1 MPDLYGA
8 LDLGGTKLRAVVAD
22 LEGNIS
28 GEIIRP
34 SEADEGPDRLIDR
47 MIETLESAAKEAGVR
62 LRDLR
67 AVGVASPGALDLVHG
82 LVQEAPQLPGWNG
95 VPLVDI
101 MSKRLGVPVLL
112 ENDAN
117 AAALGENRF
126 GAGRGTRFM
135 IYHTLSTGVGG
146 GIIIDGKIYHGASGA
161 AAELGHVTVWFN
173 GPRCLCGERGHLEAI
188 ASGTGLAW
196 RAKELVDRGE
206 APALAGILRDTG
218 RLGAHEIAHAAR
230 AGDPDA
236 RRLFDEV
243 GLYLGIALAN
253 HINIFN
259 PEMLVLGGGV
269 VNGAGDLFLDHA
281 ERIMRQLARKEPLK
295 YVRLERAALGDRSGP
310 LGMIAALGDM
320 MAENDGV
327 VAPPGRMGEPPT

>member
-1 MPDLYGA
+1 MRPMPDLYGA
-8 LDLGGTKLRAVVAD
+8 LDLGGTKLRAIVAD
-22 LEGNIS
+22 LEGNIA
-28 GEIIRP
+28 GETILP
-34 SEADEGPDRLIDR
+34 SEADEGPERVIDR
-47 MIETLESAAKEAGVR
+47 MIDTLEQAAKEGGSN
-62 LRDLR
+62 LPDLR

-95 VPLVDI
+95 IPLVEI
-101 MSKRLGVPVLL
+101 MGRRLGVPLLL

-126 GAGRGTRFM
+126 GVSRGMRFM
-135 IYHTLSTGVGG
+135 VYLTISTGVGG
-146 GIIIDGKIYHGASGA
+146 GIIIDGKVYRGVSGSA
-161 AAELGHVTVWFN
+161 GELGHMVVWFN
-173 GPRCLCGERGHLEAI
+173 GPRCLCGERGCLEAI

-196 RAKELVDRGE
+196 RARDLVDRGA
-206 APALAGILRDTG
+206 APGLDRILREKGELDADE
-218 RLGAHEIAHAAR
+218 LADAAR
-230 AGDPDA
+230 AGDEDA
-236 RRLFDEV
+236 RRLFDEA

-269 VNGAGDLFLDHA
+269 LTGAGDLFFDHA

-295 YVRLERAALGDRSGP
+295 YVRLERAALGDRSGS

-320 MAENDGV
+320 V
-327 VAPPGRMGEPPT
+327 GEGPTR

>member
-8 LDLGGTKLRAVVAD
+8 LDLGGTKLRAVVAG
-22 LEGNIS
+22 LEGNIV

-34 SEADEGPDRLIDR
+34 SEADQGPDRVIDR
-47 MIETLESAAKEAGVR
+47 MIETLEAAAKEAGIR
-62 LRDLR
+62 LDDLR
-67 AVGVASPGALDLVHG
+67 AVGVAAPGALDLVHG
-82 LVQEAPQLPGWNG
+82 LVTEAPQLPGWEG
-95 VPLVDI
+95 VPLVEI
-101 MSKRLGVPVLL
+101 MTKRLGLPVLL

-135 IYHTLSTGVGG
+135 VYLTISTGVGG
-146 GIIIDGKIYHGASGA
+146 GIIIDSKVYHGVSGSA
-161 AAELGHVTVWFN
+161 GELGHMVVWFN
-173 GPRCLCGERGHLEAI
+173 GPRCLCGERGCLEAI

-196 RAKELVDRGE
+196 RAQDLVDRGE
-206 APALAGILRDTG
+206 APGLDRILREKGELD
-218 RLGAHEIAHAAR
+218 ADEVADAAR
-230 AGDPDA
+230 AGDEDA
-236 RRLFDEV
+236 QRLFDEA

-269 VNGAGDLFLDHA
+269 LTGAGDLFFDHA

-295 YVRLERAALGDRSGP
+295 YVRLERATLGDRSGP
-310 LGMIAALGDM
+310 LGMIAALGNM
-320 MAENDGV
+320 MGTTA
-327 VAPPGRMGEPPT
+327 

>member
-8 LDLGGTKLRAVVAD
+8 IDLGGTKLRAVVAD
-22 LEGNIS
+22 LDANIS
-28 GEIIRP
+28 GEIIIP
-34 SEADEGPDRLIDR
+34 SEADEGPERVIDR
-47 MIETLESAAKEAGVR
+47 IIETLGQAANQARVG
-62 LRDLR
+62 LADLR
-67 AVGVASPGALDLVHG
+67 AVGVASPGALDLVNG

-95 VPLVDI
+95 VPLVEI
-101 MSKRLGVPVLL
+101 MRRRLGLPVLL

-126 GAGRGTRFM
+126 GVGRGTRFM
-135 IYHTLSTGVGG
+135 IYHTISTGVGG
-146 GIIIDGKIYHGASGA
+146 GIIIDSKVYHGVSGA
-161 AAELGHVTVWFN
+161 AGELGHMVVWFN

-188 ASGTGLAW
+188 ASGTGISW
-196 RAKELVDRGE
+196 RAKDLVDRGA
-206 APALAGILRDTG
+206 APGLARLLGEKGELHARDM
-218 RLGAHEIAHAAR
+218 AAAAR
-230 AGDPDA
+230 AGDEDA
-236 RRLFDEV
+236 RRLYDEA

-269 VNGAGDLFLDHA
+269 VYGAGDLFLGHA

-320 MAENDGV
+320 V
-327 VAPPGRMGEPPT
+327 GE